1 MDDTAIINNITD
13 RQQVTSMN
21 KKKKFDNLTCATL
34 AKVLGAFFY
43 YPPNSQTVEPLREAL
58 LHIDQLADWQNP
70 ELISQQCQILATQ
83 ISHVDLD
90 YQFSLLFEGQGKMPA
105 PPWGSVYLDQ
115 EKLLMGES
123 QERYRQFLQQH
134 GLTLNTGMNEPE
146 DQFGL
151 MLIAYAILLEKQ
163 KTQAAN
169 QLIDE
174 HLTPWS
180 SAYLDQLKH
189 NQVSQF
195 YRALAVVAE
204 QYLLLL

>member
-21 KKKKFDNLTCATL
+21 KEKRFDNLTCATL

-43 YPPNSQTVEPLREAL
+43 YPPHSLTVEPLLEAL

-70 ELISQQCQILATQ
+70 ELISQQCQILARQ

-151 MLIAYAILLEKQ
+151 MLMAYAILLEKQ
-163 KTQAAN
+163 KTQAAD

-174 HLTPWS
+174 HLMTWS
-180 SAYLDQLKH
+180 SAYLDQLKN
-189 NQVSQF
+189 NQVSPF

-204 QYLLLL
+204 QYLFML